1 MNVGTGS
8 LVGRDR
14 ELAELRQGLDN
25 ALAGR
30 GRLFM
35 VAGDPGV
42 GKTALADAIGTE
54 AVVAG
59 ATVLWGRAWDGG
71 GAPAY
76 WPWLRILRRL
86 ASQRDITEA
95 LGALGP
101 EATGRLTRLIPSLAR
116 APEHLAG
123 GEHAGAA
130 PAADDPGE
138 SDAARFQ
145 LFDAITSLLRASA
158 AQGPIVLILD
168 DLHGADHPSLLLL
181 GFLAVHLR
189 DSPILVIG
197 TYRETEARLDPQ
209 LAATLG
215 DIIRHGRRLPLRG
228 LRERDV
234 AEVVERVAGRRPP
247 DRVVRVIHDATE
259 GNPFFVDEVV
269 RLLSAEGR
277 LDEVTQ
283 VTGVRIPDGVRET
296 IRHRLE
302 PLPERTLRLL
312 YTASVIGR
320 AFRIDTLQR
329 VTGTDPAEL
338 DEALGPAVGC
348 GVIAERA
355 AALGVYAFS
364 HGLIRETLYDDLGP
378 QRRGRLHREV
388 GLVLE
393 ELYAADPEPRVAEL
407 AHHFHAAATAGELD
421 KAIDYSVRAGQ
432 RAMKLVAYEEAA
444 DHFER
449 ALQTFGLQRIDLSRR
464 LDLLL
469 ALGSARS
476 RAGDSR
482 AARETFLRAARL
494 ARRLGSS
501 ERLAK
506 AALGYGAGMGGFEF
520 GRVDEGLVALLAE
533 AREALGEEDGPL
545 LARVLGRQ
553 ATELYFSDRDEERV
567 ALGERAVEMAR
578 RIGDR
583 ATLASTLSARFLT
596 LWGPENS
603 PRRLQIASDVI
614 ALGEE
619 VRDRELVLRG
629 HVWRIVSL
637 MELGDWVGADIEL
650 AVHARLA
657 EELRDPLHL
666 WYVPL
671 FRATRAL
678 LEGRLVDAE
687 RYAGEAFAIGRRTQA
702 QNAAQLYAVQLF
714 ALRAEQGRL
723 SEVGQSLSEFG
734 RRYPAAPVWRAAAA
748 FSLTVLGRN
757 DDARRSFESM
767 TATQVAEIPRDGE
780 WLSTVA
786 LLIRTGARIGA
797 AGRTGELGKLLAPYT
812 ERAVIAG
819 RGAICLG
826 PVSRF
831 AGIAAATAGRTTE
844 AIELLEHAL
853 AMARR
858 WGAEP
863 MVAGIRLE
871 LAEVLD
877 RAMSESGSV
886 EHEQRLRELRAEAM
900 ESARR
905 LELVGLEERWG
916 AEGSVSVT
924 RHAGGVAAPAPGV
937 VATSPV
943 VVAGVA
949 ASAFGPMAFYRRGDI
964 WTIGP
969 TGSQIH
975 LRDAKGLAHVARLLA
990 APHVEFHALDLVGFA
1005 SPQRAEGAAA
1015 AVIDTGMQIRPRG
1028 ENDAGPVLDS
1038 QAKAAYRARV
1048 SALHA
1053 EIDEAESF
1061 NDPRRADRARE
1072 ELAFLA
1078 RELAGAVGLHGRD
1091 RKSGSDAERARVNV
1105 TRAIRTALKRVSE
1118 HDEALGRRLGAAIR
1132 TGTFCVYEP
1141 SPGEEPVW
1149 DLVGPV

>member
-1 MNVGTGS
+1 MNVGAGS

-42 GKTALADAIGTE
+42 GKTALADAIGAE
-54 AVVAG
+54 AVASG
-59 ATVLWGRAWDGG
+59 ATVLWGRAWEGG
-71 GAPAY
+71 GAPSY

-86 ASQRDITEA
+86 AVERDIGEA
-95 LGALGP
+95 FAALGP
-101 EATGRLTRLIPSLAR
+101 EATGRLTRLIPALAR

-123 GEHAGAA
+123 GPEVGAPA
-130 PAADDPGE
+130 PAADPAE
-138 SDAARFQ
+138 ADAARFQ
-145 LFDAITSLLRASA
+145 LFDAITSLLRAA
-158 AQGPIVLILD
+158 AAEGPLVLILD

-181 GFLAVHLR
+181 GFLAVHVR
-189 DSPILVIG
+189 DSPVLVIG
-197 TYRETEARLDPQ
+197 TYREAEARLDAQ

-215 DIIRHGRRLPLRG
+215 DIIRHGQRLPLRG

-234 AEVVERVAGRRPP
+234 AEVVERVVGHRPP
-247 DRVVRVIHDATE
+247 DRVVRAIHQATE

-269 RLLSAEGR
+269 RLLNAEGR
-277 LDEVTQ
+277 LDDVTQ
-283 VTGVRIPDGVRET
+283 VAGVRIPDGVRET

-302 PLPERTLRLL
+302 PLPDRTLQLL
-312 YTASVIGR
+312 CTASVIGR
-320 AFRIDTLQR
+320 EFRIDTLQR
-329 VTGTDPAEL
+329 VSDADPAEL
-338 DEALGPAVGC
+338 DQALSQAVDC
-348 GVIAERA
+348 GVIAERPSV
-355 AALGVYAFS
+355 LGAYAFS

-393 ELYAADPEPRVAEL
+393 ENYAGDPEPHIAEL
-407 AHHFHAAATAGELD
+407 AHHFFVAVTAGELA
-421 KAIDYSVRAGQ
+421 KAIDYSVRAGE
-432 RAMKLVAYEEAA
+432 RALKLVAYEEAA

-449 ALQTFGLQRIDLSRR
+449 ALQAYGLQERADVPRR
-464 LDLLL
+464 CDLLL
-469 ALGSARS
+469 ELGIAQS

-482 AARETFLRAARL
+482 AARETFLRAAGL
-494 ARRLGSS
+494 ARKLGSP

-520 GRVDEGLVALLAE
+520 GRVDEGLVALLTE
-533 AREALGEEDGPL
+533 AREALGEDDDRL
-545 LARVLGRQ
+545 LARVLGRL
-553 ATELYFSDRDEERV
+553 ATELYFSDRTEERV
-567 ALGERAVEMAR
+567 ALGEQAVAMAR
-578 RIGDR
+578 RVGDR
-583 ATLASTLSARFLT
+583 AALASTLSARFLT

-603 PRRLQIASDVI
+603 VQRLQIASDVV

-650 AVHARLA
+650 ALHARLA

-671 FRATRAL
+671 FKATRAML
-678 LEGRLVDAE
+678 DGRLAEAE
-687 RYAGEAFAIGRRTQA
+687 RFAAEAFAVGRRTQA
-702 QNAAQLYAVQLF
+702 QNAAQLYATQLF
-714 ALRAEQGRL
+714 ALRVEQGRL
-723 SEVGQSLSEFG
+723 AEVEQSLEEFG

-748 FSLTVLGRN
+748 FSLAVLGRTE
-757 DDARRSFESM
+757 DARRAFEAM
-767 TATQVAEIPRDGE
+767 TGGHVAEVPRDGE

-786 LLIRTGARIGA
+786 LLVRTGARIGDA
-797 AGRTGELGKLLAPYT
+797 RRTGELGELLAPYA

-831 AGIAAATAGRTTE
+831 AGLAAATAGRTAE
-844 AIELLEHAL
+844 GIAYLEQAL
-853 AMARR
+853 ATARR

-863 MVAGIRLE
+863 LVATIRLE
-871 LAEVLD
+871 LADVLD
-877 RAMSESGSV
+877 LSGAAG
-886 EHEQRLRELRAEAM
+886 EDHAQRVRELRAEGLEA
-900 ESARR
+900 ARR
-905 LELVGLEERWG
+905 LQLVGLEKRWG
-916 AEGSVSVT
+916 PAAQAA
-924 RHAGGVAAPAPGV
+924 RADVAAPEPGV
-937 VATSPV
+937 VAARPV
-943 VVAGVA
+943 LVAA
-949 ASAFGPMAFYRRGDI
+949 ASATGLGPTAFYRRGDI

-969 TGSQIH
+969 PGHQIQ
-975 LRDAKGLAHVARLLA
+975 LRDAKGLAHIARLLA
-990 APHVEFHALDLVGFA
+990 APHVEFHALDLVGGA
-1005 SPQRAEGAAA
+1005 SAGDRGGGAAA
-1015 AVIDTGMQIRPRG
+1015 AAAASGTGIEIRPRG
-1028 ENDAGPVLDS
+1028 ASDAGPVLDH
-1038 QAKAAYRARV
+1038 QAKAAYRAR
-1048 SALHA
+1048 AAELQE
-1053 EIDEAESF
+1053 EIDEAEAFS
-1061 NDPRRADRARE
+1061 DPERAARARE

-1118 HDEALGRRLGAAIR
+1118 HDPVLGRQLGASIR
-1132 TGTFCVYEP
+1132 TGTFCVYVP
-1141 SPGEEPVW
+1141 PPGEQPVW
-1149 DLVGPV
+1149 DLVGPP

>member
-1 MNVGTGS
+1 MDVGTGS

-14 ELAELRQGLDN
+14 ELSELRQGLES

-42 GKTALADAIGTE
+42 GKTALADAIGAE
-54 AVVAG
+54 AVAAG

-71 GAPAY
+71 GAPSY

-86 ASQRDITEA
+86 ASERAIGESLA
-95 LGALGP
+95 ALGP
-101 EATGRLTRLIPSLAR
+101 EATGRLTRLIPGLAR
-116 APEHLAG
+116 APEHIAAEPG
-123 GEHAGAA
+123 A
-130 PAADDPGE
+130 PAADPGE

-145 LFDAITSLLRASA
+145 LFDAITSLLRAAA

-181 GFLAVHLR
+181 GFLAVHVR

-197 TYRETEARLDPQ
+197 TYREAEARLNPQ
-209 LAATLG
+209 LATTLG
-215 DIIRHGRRLPLRG
+215 DIIRHGQRLPLRG

-247 DRVVRVIHDATE
+247 ERVVRAIHQATE

-277 LDEVTQ
+277 LDDAAQ
-283 VTGVRIPDGVRET
+283 VAGVRIPDGVRET

-302 PLPERTLRLL
+302 PLPDRTLQLL
-312 YTASVIGR
+312 YTAAVIGR
-320 AFRIDTLQR
+320 DFRIDTLQR
-329 VTGTDPAEL
+329 VSGVGAAEL
-338 DEALGPAVGC
+338 DEALGEAVDC
-348 GVIAERA
+348 GVVVERPSS
-355 AALGVYAFS
+355 LGAYGFS

-378 QRRGRLHREV
+378 QRRGLLHREV

-393 ELYAADPEPRVAEL
+393 ELYAADPEPRIAEL
-407 AHHFHAAATAGELD
+407 AHHFFVAATAGELA
-421 KAIDYSVRAGQ
+421 KAIDYSVRAGE
-432 RAMKLVAYEEAA
+432 RAMKLVAYEQAA

-449 ALQTFGLQRIDLSRR
+449 ALQAYGLQERADVPRR
-464 LDLLL
+464 CDLLL
-469 ALGSARS
+469 ALGSAQS

-482 AARETFLRAARL
+482 AARETFLRAAGL
-494 ARRLGSS
+494 ARRLDAPD
-501 ERLAK
+501 RLAK

-520 GRVDEGLVALLAE
+520 GRVDEGLVALLGE

-553 ATELYFSDRDEERV
+553 ATELYFSDRTEERV
-567 ALGERAVEMAR
+567 ALGEQAVAMAR

-603 PRRLQIASDVI
+603 VQRLQIASDVV

-671 FRATRAL
+671 FNATRAL
-678 LEGRLVDAE
+678 LEGRLADAE
-687 RYAGEAFAIGRRTQA
+687 RFAGEAFAVGRRTQS
-702 QNAAQLYAVQLF
+702 QNAAQLYATQLF

-723 SEVGQSLSEFG
+723 SEVEQSLEEFG
-734 RRYPAAPVWRAAAA
+734 RRYPAAPVWRAASA
-748 FSLTVLGRN
+748 FALSVLGRTE
-757 DDARRSFESM
+757 DARRAFEAM
-767 TATQVAEIPRDGE
+767 TGGNVAEVPRDGE

-786 LLIRTGARIGA
+786 LLVRTGARIGDA
-797 AGRTGELGKLLAPYT
+797 RRTGELGELLAPYT

-831 AGIAAATAGRTTE
+831 AGIAAATAGRTSE
-844 AIELLEHAL
+844 AIGLLEHAL

-871 LAEVLD
+871 LAELLE
-877 RAMSESGSV
+877 RSGSGSADY
-886 EHEQRLRELRAEAM
+886 EKRAGELRAEGLEA
-900 ESARR
+900 AKR
-905 LELVGLEERWG
+905 LQLVGLENRWG
-916 AEGSVSVT
+916 TAA
-924 RHAGGVAAPAPGV
+924 AGAPAGEPAAGAPGV
-937 VATSPV
+937 VPAGPA
-943 VVAGVA
+943 VVAGAA
-949 ASAFGPMAFYRRGDI
+949 ASGFGPSAFYRRGDI

-969 TGSQIH
+969 PGNQIQ
-975 LRDAKGLAHVARLLA
+975 LRDAKGLTHVARLLA
-990 APHVEFHALDLVGFA
+990 APHVEFHALDLVGGA
-1005 SPQRAEGAAA
+1005 SPGDRGGGAAA
-1015 AVIDTGMQIRPRG
+1015 AAVAVGAGMEVRTRG
-1028 ENDAGPVLDS
+1028 DSDAGPVLDRK
-1038 QAKAAYRARV
+1038 AKDAYRARV
-1048 SALHA
+1048 SELQE
-1053 EIDEAESF
+1053 EIDEADSF
-1061 NDPRRADRARE
+1061 NDPERAARARE

-1091 RKSGSDAERARVNV
+1091 RKTGSDAERARVNV

-1118 HDEALGRRLGAAIR
+1118 HDALLGRRLGAAIR

-1141 SPGEEPVW
+1141 PPGEEPVW